1 VDPILNPF
9 SPGAGSR
16 PPELVGRD
24 DILAQADVLLGR
36 VRAGRAEK
44 SLLLTGLRGVGKT
57 VLLNEI
63 EHRAAMS
70 HDRTVVV
77 EASEGT
83 TLAALLAPHLRR
95 LLFDLDRLA
104 GAGHKV
110 RRALAVLRSFVGGI
124 RVEAGG
130 LEFGLDIEPE
140 RGTADSGDLRID
152 LTDLFTAVG
161 EAARE
166 RCTTAV
172 LLIDELQYLDAAEL
186 GALIMAMH
194 RVQQLRLPLVL
205 VGAGLPVLPGLAGD
219 ARSYAERLF
228 AFPNIGALSRDDAVK
243 ALVEPTREAGVVI
256 EADALEEIYRHTKGY
271 PYFLQ
276 EWGYQAW
283 NTAEAS
289 PIRIQDVH
297 HATARVTARLDAN
310 FFRVR
315 FDRLTPGEKRCLRA
329 MAELGP
335 GPHRTGD
342 VAHALGYRSSTTL
355 SPVRKKLIDKGMVY
369 SPSHGEMAFTVPL
382 FDEFM
387 RRVMPTLDAA

>member
-1 VDPILNPF
+1 MDPILNPF

-70 HDRTVVV
+70 SDRTVVV

-95 LLFDLDRLA
+95 LLFNLDRLA

-166 RCTTAV
+166 RRTTAV
-172 LLIDELQYLDAAEL
+172 LLIDELQYLDADEL

-194 RVQQLRLPLVL
+194 RVQQLRLPLAL

-283 NTAEAS
+283 NTADAS
-289 PIRIQDVH
+289 PIRLEDVRR
-297 HATARVTARLDAN
+297 ATARVT
-310 FFRVR
+310 
-315 FDRLTPGEKRCLRA
+315 
-329 MAELGP
+329 
-335 GPHRTGD
+335 
-342 VAHALGYRSSTTL
+342 
-355 SPVRKKLIDKGMVY
+355 
-369 SPSHGEMAFTVPL
+369 
-382 FDEFM
+382 
-387 RRVMPTLDAA
+387 